1 MTTESS
7 DTDTHLDGLNQRFLD
22 ALALRQK
29 HDVDGAAEALRGIL
43 RIEPRL
49 AEPRLELARI
59 LLDIGQA
66 DTAEE
71 ETREALRIL
80 EGGGQW
86 TDDLP
91 EPVLQSLAWDLLGE
105 CIRTQTDSDE
115 MVFGDPAVWAA
126 RLGQARDAYR
136 RAAELDPENA
146 HAAWWVERFGDPRS
160 GSSTSVGATASDAR
174 TASEDGDGDDP
185 SDEGDPAEGLDDIFA
200 FALDTDPS

>member
-7 DTDTHLDGLNQRFLD
+7 DTDTHLDGLNQRFLE
-22 ALALRQK
+22 ALALREK

-43 RIEPRL
+43 KVEPRL

-66 DTAEE
+66 DVAEE
-71 ETREALRIL
+71 ESREAIRIL

-115 MVFGDPAVWAA
+115 MVFGDPAVWVA

-136 RAAELDPENA
+136 RAAELDPENS
-146 HAAWWVERFGDPRS
+146 HAVWWVERFADPRS
-160 GSSTSVGATASDAR
+160 GARPTDAAASPDAL
-174 TASEDGDGDDP
+174 
-185 SDEGDPAEGLDDIFA
+185 DEGADDAADADPAAGLDDIFA
-200 FALDTDPS
+200 FALDPEQT

>member
-1 MTTESS
+1 MTTNSA
-7 DTDTHLDGLNQRFLD
+7 DTDTHLEGLNQRFID
-22 ALALRQK
+22 ALALREK

-59 LLDIGQA
+59 LLDIGQF
-66 DTAEE
+66 DVAEE
-71 ETREALRIL
+71 ETREAIRIL

-105 CIRTQTDSDE
+105 CIRSQTDSDE

-126 RLGQARDAYR
+126 RLADARDAYR
-136 RAAELDPENA
+136 RAAELDPENP
-146 HAAWWVERFGDPRS
+146 HAAWWVERFADPRS
-160 GSSTSVGATASDAR
+160 GPQAMSKAADDGAESADVDEEASAD
-174 TASEDGDGDDP
+174 
-185 SDEGDPAEGLDDIFA
+185 GDPAEGLDDIFA
-200 FALDTDPS
+200 FALDPDPA